1 MRDIFVDTFQIHK
14 IECFVLV
21 TTENQH
27 RQELF
32 VKLKNASHPAVV
44 VASNGRE
51 ALEIL
56 EGDVGQTIDVILTDN
71 LMPEVCR
78 QT

>member
-1 MRDIFVDTFQIHK
+1 M
-14 IECFVLV
+14 
-21 TTENQH
+21 
-27 RQELF
+27 
-32 VKLKNASHPAVV
+32 KLNTASHPAVV

-56 EGDVGQTIDVILTDN
+56 EGNLGQTIDVILTDN

-78 QT
+78 QSRDPV